1 MMNNRKQNL
10 MDYIKL
16 LKELKRDGFKCEQEL
31 SQAIKELHML
41 MHIKGKFNK
50 PNKRILVVE
59 DTREGVDNSV
69 NIFKSILDITS
80 GVSNSNLGVYTL
92 FSDNATVNI
101 FLADELNSNSLR
113 GTSFDYVITNTEK
126 PIDLSY
132 FGLKIN

>member
-1 MMNNRKQNL
+1 MNNRKQNL